1 MKNFPVQTRVTKR
14 YGHTTILD
22 NIKMTL
28 NKGEIFGLLG
38 PSGSGKTTFV
48 KLLCGIEEATEGEV
62 IVLEKQMPDLNVMK
76 RIGYMAQ
83 ADALYGELTAYE
95 NLEFF
100 ATLSGVSRREQKA
113 RILSAMKLVDLEKEL
128 QKRVEDFSGGM
139 KRRLSLAIALL
150 HNPDILILDEPT
162 VGIDPSLRQ
171 KIWETFEDL
180 RSKGVLILVT
190 THVMDEAE
198 RCSRLG
204 MIKGGHL
211 IAVGT
216 PDELKKQTDSK
227 TIEQAFLS
235 YGGQSNEN

>member
-1 MKNFPVQTRVTKR
+1 MKTFPVQAQVTKR
-14 YGHTTILD
+14 YGKTTILD
-22 NIKMTL
+22 DIEITL

-62 IVLEKQMPDLNVMK
+62 IVLDKQMPDLNVMK

-100 ATLSGVSRREQKA
+100 ATLSGVSRGEQKS
-113 RILSAMKLVDLEKEL
+113 RILSAMRLVDLEKEL

-150 HNPDILILDEPT
+150 HDPDILILDEPT

-171 KIWETFEDL
+171 KIWDTFEEL

-204 MIKGGHL
+204 MIRGGHL

-216 PDELKKQTDSK
+216 PEELKKQTDSK

-235 YGGQSNEN
+235 YGGANK

>member
-1 MKNFPVQTRVTKR
+1 MQKDAIQASVTKR
-14 YGHTTILD
+14 YGTTTILD
-22 NIKMTL
+22 NISLSLKQ
-28 NKGEIFGLLG
+28 GEIFGLLG

-48 KLLCGIEEATEGEV
+48 KLLCGIEEASEGKV
-62 IVLEKQMPDLNVMK
+62 TVLDEQMPDLKIMK

-83 ADALYGELTAYE
+83 ADALYGELSAYE

-100 ATLSGVSRREQKA
+100 ATLSGVSRRDRKD
-113 RILSAMKLVDLEKEL
+113 RILSAMRLVDLENEL

-150 HNPDILILDEPT
+150 HDPEVLLLDEPT

-171 KIWETFEDL
+171 KIWDTFEDL
-180 RSKGVLILVT
+180 RQKGVIILVT
-190 THVMDEAE
+190 THVMDEAD

-204 MIKGGHL
+204 MIRDGRL

-216 PDELKKQTDSK
+216 PEELKKQTDST

-235 YGGQSNEN
+235 YGGVKE